1 MDSLFLLTTVPGEIV
16 GPVATGL
23 GVAIVSLYRRAI
35 TLEERAQTNLKESLD
50 AMHNAT
56 DSARAAVSAIDR
68 LTDRV
73 AAMERKLPGP
83 TP

>member
-1 MDSLFLLTTVPGEIV
+1 MDSLFLLTAVPGEIV